1 MKYLFKYIYKG
12 SDKAQT
18 TINNPISNEPKD
30 EITEHINNRYV
41 STIEACWH
49 FFSFGMNVQDP
60 PVVRLELHLEDEQNI
75 MFSDQDSL
83 ERITENVKKTKLTAW
98 FELNKIDKDTRK
110 HIYHDIPKYYV
121 WKAKERI
128 WQKRK
133 FNKVSRMIGRLYFIS
148 PNDSE
153 RFSMRILLLNTPGA
167 TSFEMLRTADGICY
181 DSYQK
186 AAIERGL
193 LADDKI
199 WSETMLEA
207 CSIILD
213 ANKIRSLF
221 AMILAMANPSNPVE
235 LWEKFKIDLAHD
247 FIIKERSRLGNEYI
261 QWNQNIQNLTIY
273 HLNIELE
280 SYNTTTKKFYGLP
293 IIPVDFN
300 PGSALDNPAYVN
312 NQHIRDHLAYDRDK
326 LKTFAEDCKKKFNK
340 GQLETYETIMKENNK
355 DNMFFIDGPGK
366 YI

>member
-1 MKYLFKYIYKG
+1 
-12 SDKAQT
+12 
-18 TINNPISNEPKD
+18 
-30 EITEHINNRYV
+30 
-41 STIEACWH
+41 
-49 FFSFGMNVQDP
+49 
-60 PVVRLELHLEDEQNI
+60 
-75 MFSDQDSL
+75 
-83 ERITENVKKTKLTAW
+83 
-98 FELNKIDKDTRK
+98 
-110 HIYHDIPKYYV
+110 
-121 WKAKERI
+121 
-128 WQKRK
+128 
-133 FNKVSRMIGRLYFIS
+133 
-148 PNDSE
+148 
-153 RFSMRILLLNTPGA
+153 MRILLLNTPGA

-221 AMILAMANPSNPVE
+221 AMILAMANPSNPGE

-247 FIIKERSRLGNEYI
+247 FIIKERNRLGNEYI